1 MPIRSHRQPLHLLGL
16 AAVLAMA
23 GIAWAPATA
32 QESSGS
38 VRPRDAAEPRDG
50 QGAMPQERRH
60 RPPRPDKPDRPDPLP
75 KPYPYVRA
83 VPNNVPAPTP
93 PAAGYPPLVIVPPV
107 YHRPPVVVV
116 EPPGQVPVSQGPP
129 FQPGHALPEAYRH
142 PMYVL
147 HDWQHRPGL
156 YPPPAG
162 YQWVRI
168 GNEVL
173 LVSPPTGYIAQR
185 LVF

>member
-1 MPIRSHRQPLHLLGL
+1 MSNRSDRAPLRRLGLTVAL
-16 AAVLAMA
+16 AAVCA
-23 GIAWAPATA
+23 GWVTAAA
-32 QESSGS
+32 QEPPAR
-38 VRPRDAAEPRDG
+38 VREAAEPRD
-50 QGAMPQERRH
+50 ARRAATPEPQDRRP
-60 RPPRPDKPDRPDPLP
+60 RPPRPERPERPDQLP

-83 VPNNVPAPTP
+83 VPNNVPVTP
-93 PAAGYPPLVIVPPV
+93 PQAAGYPPLVIAPPV
-107 YHRPPVVVV
+107 HHRPPTVV
-116 EPPGQVPVSQGPP
+116 EPPIQAPVSQGPP
-129 FQPGHALPEAYRH
+129 FQAGQALPEAYRH
-142 PMYVL
+142 PIYYL

-173 LVSPPTGYIAQR
+173 LVAPQTGYIAQR